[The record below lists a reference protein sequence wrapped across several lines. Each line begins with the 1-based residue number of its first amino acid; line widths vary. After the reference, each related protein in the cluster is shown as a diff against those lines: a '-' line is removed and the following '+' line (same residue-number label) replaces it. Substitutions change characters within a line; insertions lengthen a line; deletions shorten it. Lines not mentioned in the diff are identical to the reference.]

1 MKKVRKRRFFI
12 IVIILLC
19 SAVYL
24 KVNGSH
30 DTIEVAYSEFEDKIS
45 FEGFYFIEEYVI
57 YNGDT
62 KGIGLKYKTGDM
74 VSVGTSIADGITA
87 DEAGMLITHID
98 GYENKYDR
106 KNIKE
111 IKPSEIKKIASNT
124 NITSGIKIVNNSQW
138 YVCALLSDEDGNY
151 FKKGM
156 QRDVKINNRYYIAD
170 IIDVI
175 RNGESVILIL
185 RFKNDLDVE
194 GISRAVRGYIVKS
207 RNSGITIPEKSIID
221 YNGSK
226 GVFINLNGYAEF
238 RKIRVLSILD
248 GKAVVIPEKD
258 SKPKLMEYDEVILN
272 PDGLVDGKKIR

>member
-1 MKKVRKRRFFI
+1 MKKVKRGRLFI
-12 IVIILLC
+12 IAVILL
-19 SAVYL
+19 SSVVYL
-24 KVNGSH
+24 IINGPRR
-30 DTIEVAYSEFEDKIS
+30 TVKVAYSEFEDKIS
-45 FEGFYFIEEYVI
+45 FEGFYFIEEHVI

-74 VSVGTSIADGITA
+74 VSVGTLIADGLTA

-106 KNIKE
+106 KNIMD

-124 NITSGIKIVNNSQW
+124 NISSGIKIVNNSQW
-138 YVCALLSDEDGNY
+138 YICALLNDEDGKY

-156 QRDVKINNRYYIAD
+156 QRDVKINNKYLIAD
-170 IIDVI
+170 IIEVI
-175 RNGESVILIL
+175 SNGESVILIC

-194 GISRAVRGYIVKS
+194 GIGRAISGYVVKS

-226 GVFINLNGYAEF
+226 GVFVNLNGYAEF
-238 RKIRVLSILD
+238 RKIKVLSILD
-248 GKAVVIPEKD
+248 GKAVVIPDKD

-272 PDGLVDGKKIR
+272 PDGLIDGKKIR